1 MWKLAFKGMLRHR
14 WRAVL
19 LIGALAI
26 PVAVL
31 LCLSSLGSGYERF
44 LRTELDGM
52 GVQLMLVPLGCPY
65 DAAARVVKG
74 QALDNTLPH
83 AALAQVRDDPAVA
96 VAAPL
101 LIVALPRAGERR
113 VDLWV
118 GLDEA
123 GRQLKPWWKAQ
134 AGSDWFA
141 DDNGV
146 ILGCESAAVE
156 LREPGDPLFSPEA
169 NRTLRVDGALARSGT
184 ADDSLFFVP
193 LRTAQAMFSQPE
205 RLTAIAIRLREPDL
219 LREVTERLQQI
230 PGAQVVTLTEMM
242 GVFLNMVGSVRMLL
256 QAIALLAVTVCAL
269 GVFNTM
275 LAAVLE
281 RSDELA
287 IMRAVGASRAQLFGL
302 VAMESGLMAAAATG
316 LGLCLAGFAGHA
328 LEGVIR
334 PLLPMAPPGP
344 LWRLTGFAIVQV
356 VTLSLPLGIAAGL
369 FPAWRASRI
378 QPATALK
385 AE

>member
-14 WRAVL
+14 WRAGL

-31 LCLSSLGSGYERF
+31 LCLSSLGSGYERL

-74 QALDNTLPH
+74 QALENTLPH
-83 AALAQVRDDPAVA
+83 AALAQVRADPAVA

-101 LIVALPRAGERR
+101 LIVALPRDGEKR

-169 NRTLRVDGALARSGT
+169 NRTLRVDGVLARSGT

-219 LREVTERLQQI
+219 LREVAERLQQI

-316 LGLCLAGFAGHA
+316 LGLCLAGLGGHA

-356 VTLSLPLGIAAGL
+356 VTLSLPIGIAAGL